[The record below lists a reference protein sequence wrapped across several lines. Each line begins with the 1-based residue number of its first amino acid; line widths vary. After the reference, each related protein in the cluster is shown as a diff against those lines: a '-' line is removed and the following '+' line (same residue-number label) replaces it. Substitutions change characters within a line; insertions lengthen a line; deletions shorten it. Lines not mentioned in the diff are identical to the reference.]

1 MLKYNS
7 LLPFN
12 TLLLLLFILVV
23 NSCDKTPAETDQIIA
38 TVDGENIFLTDF
50 KLFYELDP
58 NFGIDSSGLPALRD
72 ELYFFIHQKLAL
84 RKAGQEGL
92 TGDPVFLMAVEWEKK
107 QAMLR
112 ELYRIKVQ
120 NSIEVSEEELRQ
132 KYKKDNIRVHVKQLF
147 SRSEKE
153 IKSIQSQLKNGRK
166 FEDIAPT
173 IFKDSTLAANGGDL
187 GWIEVGELEEDFAVA
202 VLRLKK
208 DEVSDIVKTKFGY
221 HIIKLL
227 NKKSQKMLSDNEY
240 FVRRPTLEK
249 QIRQLKSMDASR
261 NYISEFMKETNPQLD
276 PVLFLEFWNV
286 LVPKQDRE
294 KWELPGKLF
303 LTNIAI
309 GNCRELLTP
318 MLSKNLIVSK
328 HGGIQLET
336 YLSEM
341 EKTPVSNRPGF
352 KSKREL
358 SHQIATWVRDKMLY
372 KEAQKL
378 DLGKSDN
385 VLKEV
390 TRYMEEQSY
399 HYFLRQY
406 VEETEI
412 PDYVEEFYVT
422 KDQKILKAH
431 SLLRHFNTTQE
442 WQWYIAGLKLREELK
457 RIPAII
463 EINEEELSRTA
474 NNIDW
479 DRRIRMFM
487 IRKPQ

>member
-1 MLKYNS
+1 MIRYNS
-7 LLPFN
+7 LLPFYAWF
-12 TLLLLLFILVV
+12 LFFSIFVLI
-23 NSCDKTPAETDQIIA
+23 SCDKTPAETDQIIA
-38 TVDGENIFLTDF
+38 TVDGDNISLTDF

-72 ELYFFIHQKLAL
+72 ELYYFIHQKLAL

-92 TGDPVFLMAVEWEKK
+92 TSDPVFLMAVEWEKK

-120 NSIEVSEEELRQ
+120 NSIEISEEELRQ
-132 KYKKDNIRVHVKQLF
+132 KYKNDNVRVHVKQLF
-147 SRSEKE
+147 SRSENE

-166 FEDIAPT
+166 FEEIAPA
-173 IFKDSTLAANGGDL
+173 IFKDSVLAANGGDL
-187 GWIEVGELEEDFAVA
+187 GWIEVGELEDDFAAA

-208 DEVSDIVKTKFGY
+208 DEISDIVKTKFGF

-261 NYISEFMKETNPQLD
+261 KFISDFMKETNPQLD
-276 PVLFLEFWNV
+276 PVLFLAFWNV

-303 LTNIAI
+303 LTNISIA
-309 GNCRELLTP
+309 NCRELLTP
-318 MLSKNLIVSK
+318 MLTKNLIVSK

-341 EKTPVSNRPGF
+341 EITPVSNRPGF

-372 KEAQKL
+372 TQAQKL
-378 DLGKSDN
+378 DLGKSGN
-385 VLKEV
+385 VLNEL
-390 TRYMEEQSY
+390 TRYKEEQSY
-399 HYFLRQY
+399 HYYLRQY

-412 PDYVEEFYVT
+412 PEYVEEFYLT
-422 KDQKILKAH
+422 KDQNILKEH

-442 WQWYIAGLKLREELK
+442 WQWHIAALKLREELK
-457 RIPAII
+457 RIPAVI
-463 EINEEELSRTA
+463 EINEELLSRAA